1 MKYWLSFLIFLIAF
15 SAEAQDSALRLADS
29 LYSTG
34 NYKAAIKL
42 YKTTENQSAKVQQK
56 IAQAQEARG
65 NLSEAIAHYQSALSQ
80 NNNLLIAASRYGKA
94 LYRNGNHKKADSLFT
109 NLLKRFPKNPDFYY
123 QRGLAKEQLND
134 SLAVTDFYKSLRQD
148 ENHQKALYKVTL
160 FRFKEKDYLQVDS
173 LGSHALKTYPENKK
187 MWSLLAQNAYA
198 QRNYKRAVTRFEQ
211 LIDLGYASE
220 FVYEKLGYS
229 YYQLNSF
236 ANAIKSFN
244 KVIQLNQENA
254 KVHLQ
259 LGKLYNLTGDYKKAE
274 KHLLYALL
282 LTKIPLDEHYQSL
295 GITYKMKKDYKK
307 ALHYFSLALEE
318 NPKKIRAQYELAIA
332 ADNYYKDLQT
342 RLNYYTN
349 FIDKFDGTTQAEP
362 YIILAKRRAQDLK
375 EEIHFDR

>member
-1 MKYWLSFLIFLIAF
+1 MKYWLSFLVFLIAF

-42 YKTTENQSAKVQQK
+42 YKATENQSAKVQQK

-80 NNNLLIAASRYGKA
+80 NNNLLIAAARYGKV
-94 LYRNGNHKKADSLFT
+94 LYRNGNYKKADSLFT
-109 NLLKRFPKNPDFYY
+109 NLLNRFPKNPDFYY
-123 QRGLAKEQLND
+123 QRGLAKEKLND
-134 SLAVTDFYKSLRQD
+134 SLAVTDFYKSLEQD
-148 ENHQKALYKVTL
+148 ENHQKALYKVAL
-160 FRFKEKDYLQVDS
+160 FQFKEKDYSQVDS
-173 LGSHALKTYPENKK
+173 LGLHALKIYPENKK
-187 MWSLLAQNAYA
+187 IWSLLAQNAYA
-198 QRNYKRAVTRFEQ
+198 QRNYKLAVARFEK
-211 LIDLGYASE
+211 LIDLGYVSE
-220 FVYEKLGYS
+220 FVHEKLGYS
-229 YYQLNSF
+229 YYQLNSYD
-236 ANAIKSFN
+236 NAIKSFN
-244 KVIQLNQENA
+244 EVIQLNQENA

-295 GITYKMKKDYKK
+295 GITYKMNKDYKK
-307 ALHYFSLALEE
+307 ALHYFKLALEE

-342 RLNYYTN
+342 RLNYYTI
-349 FIDKFDGTTQAEP
+349 FIDKFNGIPQAE
-362 YIILAKRRAQDLK
+362 YYVILAKRRAQDLK
-375 EEIHFDR
+375 KEIHFDR